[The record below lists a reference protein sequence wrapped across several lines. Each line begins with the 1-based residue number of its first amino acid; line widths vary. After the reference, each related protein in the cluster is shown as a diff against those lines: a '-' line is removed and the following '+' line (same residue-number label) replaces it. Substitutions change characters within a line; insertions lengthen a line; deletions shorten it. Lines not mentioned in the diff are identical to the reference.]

1 MIAQSWQGVNYLAVL
16 VAAIAAMIVGF
27 VWYSGAL
34 FGKAWARARGI
45 DMNDPAVREKMRKRS
60 GRMYGTTFLATL
72 IRAAILG
79 AFIAALQAYSI
90 RTALSVAFWLWL
102 GFLATVQLT
111 DAIFGGKP
119 RRVLWIDTSY
129 QLITM
134 LVMASILA
142 AWPPHG

>member
-1 MIAQSWQGVNYLAVL
+1 
-16 VAAIAAMIVGF
+16 
-27 VWYSGAL
+27 
-34 FGKAWARARGI
+34 
-45 DMNDPAVREKMRKRS
+45 MNDPAVREKMRKSS

-72 IRAAILG
+72 IKAAILG

-111 DAIFGGKP
+111 DAIFGGNP
-119 RRVLWIDTSY
+119 RQVLWIDTSY
-129 QLITM
+129 QLVTL